1 MVWCGVW
8 CGVVCGVVRCAL
20 FGLDPYTLSV
30 TLVITCRHFFDL
42 SVWNVVLLDQR
53 GFLHIWIVTLA
64 ITCRRFFDLSVW
76 NVVLLDQRGLHILI
90 VTLAITCRRFFDLSV
105 WNVVLLDQRGCGA
118 STPRGCLVS
127 ANELVGECE

>member
-1 MVWCGVW
+1 M
-8 CGVVCGVVRCAL
+8 VCGVVRCAL

-53 GFLHIWIVTLA
+53 GFLHILSVTLA
-64 ITCRRFFDLSVW
+64 ITCRRFFNL
-76 NVVLLDQRGLHILI
+76 R
-90 VTLAITCRRFFDLSV
+90 V